1 MYSLEAGIVDLLM
14 KHNCVVVPGFGGFIG
29 KKIPAKLESASGI
42 LIPPSKQFLFNI
54 NLIENDGL
62 LVHYISAKSATEY
75 QNAEKFISESVHI
88 WQKDLE
94 KGKPVLIPK
103 LGTLQKNVNGII
115 EFEQDKDANL
125 LLNSFGLKELRFV
138 PVVEEVEFTEEQS
151 EKVVKKVNL
160 WKYAAAACFIPIAF
174 YSFWL
179 PTQTNV
185 FQSKVISMDD
195 FNPFNE
201 RKSAEYESKDY
212 QFSNTKINNELTIK
226 SSEGDSIANFIY
238 DERTT
243 IPVRLNIKK
252 KQLVEKSN
260 NINQLKPRPSL
271 PITNGARFKVVVGCF
286 SKMEN
291 VENFKA
297 KLTRDGFD
305 ATHEK
310 FGTLFRIVI
319 KSTDSMSV
327 ASEMVDISRQK
338 GYKGWILKK

>member
-1 MYSLEAGIVDLLM
+1 MYTLETGIVELLM

-29 KKIPAKLESASGI
+29 KKIPAKIDISNGI
-42 LIPPSKQFLFNI
+42 LNPPSKQFLFNI

-75 QNAEKFISESVHI
+75 QNAEKYICESVHI

-201 RKSAEYESKDY
+201 RKSAEYESEDY
-212 QFSNTKINNELTIK
+212 HFSNTKTNNELTIK

-238 DERTT
+238 DEGTT
-243 IPVRLNIKK
+243 IPIRLNIKK

-271 PITNGARFKVVVGCF
+271 SITNGARFKVVVGCF

-291 VENFKA
+291 VENFKL

-327 ASEMVDISRQK
+327 ASEMVVISRQK